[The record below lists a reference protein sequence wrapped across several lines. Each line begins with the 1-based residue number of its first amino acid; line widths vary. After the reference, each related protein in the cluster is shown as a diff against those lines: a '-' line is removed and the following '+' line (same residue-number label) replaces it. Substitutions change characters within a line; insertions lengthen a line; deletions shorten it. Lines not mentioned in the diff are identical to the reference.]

1 MHPLVSLLEKIQKF
15 DELRSSTNIRTNA
28 CWALFNLSCHGDEHA
43 QAVLDAGAMSC
54 FVGVLGRYQ
63 HEDSSMIPV
72 IRAIGNFVAGNQR
85 QTDLVLGS
93 GFLDLV
99 NDLLDHPSVRSNSRV

>member
-1 MHPLVSLLEKIQKF
+1 MDKLEMF
-15 DELRSSTNIRTNA
+15 DELRSNTNIRSNA
-28 CWALFNLSCHGDEHA
+28 CWALFNLSCHGDELV
-43 QAVLDAGAMSC
+43 QVLLDEGAISC
-54 FVGVLGRYQ
+54 FVRVLSRFQ
-63 HEDSSMIPV
+63 HEDASMIPS

-99 NDLLDHPSVRSNSRV
+99 NDLLDHPSVRSKSQL